1 MFIAIFNFV
10 APTSRNTS
18 MGLSTNRKLNQPTY
32 RGMRI
37 KGGPGRYLV
46 IPRWVVWGQP
56 AGCGVAPV
64 SLCGGRTATFD
75 VAGVSIPSIF
85 VTGVRAISVEL
96 TVDS

>member
-1 MFIAIFNFV
+1 
-10 APTSRNTS
+10 
-18 MGLSTNRKLNQPTY
+18 
-32 RGMRI
+32 
-37 KGGPGRYLV
+37 
-46 IPRWVVWGQP
+46 
-56 AGCGVAPV
+56 V

>member
-1 MFIAIFNFV
+1 
-10 APTSRNTS
+10 
-18 MGLSTNRKLNQPTY
+18 MGLSTNRKLQPAHLP
-32 RGMRI
+32 RHADQW
-37 KGGPGRYLV
+37 GPGRYLV

>member
-1 MFIAIFNFV
+1 
-10 APTSRNTS
+10 
-18 MGLSTNRKLNQPTY
+18 MGLSTNRRLQPAHLPRHADQRTA
-32 RGMRI
+32 
-37 KGGPGRYLV
+37 GRYLV
-46 IPRWVVWGQP
+46 IPRWVVRRYEARG
-56 AGCGVAPV
+56 GVAPV